1 MRAKCAAWTKRTSAL
16 DVLLMDS
23 GWREISRKGIA
34 LNGMRYDSTE
44 LGPYVGQRA
53 QLRVD
58 PTDKT
63 RAWVFD
69 ENGEFLCIA
78 AEVIGLALEERMQ
91 LAKDKK
97 RKQMAALSAAR
108 KLMDKAAEETDA
120 ENALNNIM
128 DMYRERARAIE
139 AKSTSQAE
147 IVAHEAP
154 ALKEAALAKQAGE
167 APQTLPTGVDLSQAV
182 KTARECMEQGEMWL
196 PEHPQEKYEL
206 WKKLKARE
214 ASGESLLP
222 DQAEWLQIYTE
233 SNEYRGFSMIDPER
247 FRAVNQ

>member
-1 MRAKCAAWTKRTSAL
+1 
-16 DVLLMDS
+16 
-23 GWREISRKGIA
+23 
-34 LNGMRYDSTE
+34 MRYDSTE